1 MMKKVTLSIIGCG
14 ARGSGTYA
22 EMALTKFKDRC
33 EIVAIAEPDEERR
46 KLLQTR
52 CHLPDDRCF
61 KTGDD
66 LLKEERLSQA
76 LVIATMDQQHVV
88 YAISALQKGY
98 DLLLEK
104 PISPSLHEC
113 LRLEEEYQKHQQNVV
128 VCHVLRYNVFYGA
141 IKRILNEGKL
151 GQIIN
156 VEASENVGYW
166 HMAHSFVRGNWG
178 CAEDSS
184 PMILQKS
191 CHDMDIFV
199 WLLGSSCRQISS
211 LGSLSVFR
219 KDKAPEGATLRCL
232 DCPIKDCIF
241 DARKIYLTNKL
252 TGYDEGNRGWPMVP
266 YLTPICTRERILE
279 ALKDGPYGR
288 CVYNCDNDVVD
299 HQVSLIEM
307 ANGVIVSFTMSAFSA
322 KPHRMIK
329 IMGTLGSLSGDDD
342 ESELI
347 YHNFQTG
354 GEEKIPLAEEAHH
367 QGHGGGDLGLFEDF
381 LEVEEGKPRPDNLTS
396 LPVSLESHYM
406 AFAAEKSRLA
416 GGAPIRIEEMKK
428 EHCEN

>member
-1 MMKKVTLSIIGCG
+1 MKKISLSIIGCG

-33 EIVAIAEPDEERR
+33 EIVAIAEPDDERR
-46 KLLQTR
+46 KLLQNR
-52 CHLPDDRCF
+52 CHLPDKRCF

-66 LLKEERLSQA
+66 LLKEDRLSDA
-76 LVIATMDQQHVV
+76 LIIATMDQQHVG
-88 YAISALQKGY
+88 YAIGALQKGY

-113 LRLEEEYQKHQQNVV
+113 LRLEDEYQKHQQNVV
-128 VCHVLRYNVFYGA
+128 VCHVLRYNIFYGA
-141 IKRILNEGKL
+141 IKRLLAEGKL
-151 GQIIN
+151 GEIIN

-166 HMAHSFVRGNWG
+166 HMAHSFVRGNWC

-199 WLLGSSCRQISS
+199 WLFGSGCRQISS
-211 LGSLSVFR
+211 LGSLRVFR
-219 KDKAPEGATLRCL
+219 QDKAPKGATLRCL
-232 DCPIKDCIF
+232 DCPLKDCIF
-241 DARKIYLTNKL
+241 DARKIYLTNPG
-252 TGYDEGNRGWPMVP
+252 TGFEQGNRGWPIVP
-266 YLTPICTRERILE
+266 YLTPICTRERILA

-288 CVYNCDNDVVD
+288 CVYHCDNDVVD
-299 HQVSLIEM
+299 HQTSLIEM
-307 ANGVIVSFTMSAFSA
+307 SNGVLISFTMSAFSEQ
-322 KPHRMIK
+322 PHRMIK
-329 IMGTLGSLSGDDD
+329 IMGTQGSLSGDDA
-342 ESELI
+342 ETELI
-347 YHNFQTG
+347 YRDFKKG
-354 GEEKIPLAEEAHH
+354 SVERIPLASEAHN

-381 LEVEEGKPRPDNLTS
+381 LDVEEGKPRPDNLTS

-416 GGAPIRIEEMKK
+416 GGAPIRIDEMKK
-428 EHCEN
+428 EHSAD

>member
-1 MMKKVTLSIIGCG
+1 MKKITLAIIGCG

-22 EMALTKFKDRC
+22 EMALTKFASRA

-46 KLLQTR
+46 KLLQER
-52 CHLPDDRCF
+52 CHLDDAHCF
-61 KTGDD
+61 KTGDE
-66 LLKEERLSQA
+66 LLAQPRLSQA
-76 LVIATMDQQHVV
+76 LIIATMDQQHVV
-88 YAISALQKGY
+88 YAVKALQKGY

-104 PISPSLHEC
+104 PISPSLSEC

-141 IKRILNEGKL
+141 IKHVIGEGKL
-151 GQIIN
+151 GTIIN

-219 KDKAPEGATLRCL
+219 KEQAPAGAALRCL
-232 DCPIKDCIF
+232 DCPLKDCIF
-241 DARKIYLTNKL
+241 DARKIYLTNPV
-252 TGYDEGNRGWPMVP
+252 TGYDTGNRGWPIVP

-288 CVYNCDNDVVD
+288 CVYHCDNDVVD

-307 ANGVIVSFTMSAFSA
+307 ANGVLVSFTMSAFSA

-329 IMGTLGSLSGDDD
+329 IMGTKGSLSGDDD

-347 YHNFQTG
+347 YHDFESG
-354 GEEKIPLAEEAHH
+354 KEERIPLAKEAHN
-367 QGHGGGDLGLFEDF
+367 QGHGGGDIGLFEDF
-381 LEVEEGKPRPDNLTS
+381 LEVEEGKPRPENLTS

-406 AFAAEKSRLA
+406 AFAAEKSRLNH
-416 GGAPIRIEEMKK
+416 GAPVDIAAMKK
-428 EHCEN
+428 EHSGI

>member
-178 CAEDSS
+178 CAKDSS
-184 PMILQKS
+184 QMILQKS

-288 CVYNCDNDVVD
+288 CVYHCDNDVVD